1 MTTTTPKTEDLR
13 RAQAALDALNAAYE
27 YFTPLPRLVSET
39 RETQQDYAPYT
50 AAA

>member
-1 MTTTTPKTEDLR
+1 MTTTTPSTEELR

-27 YFTPLPRLVSET
+27 YFTPLPRVVSQTRDT
-39 RETQQDYAPYT
+39 REDYVPYT